1 MVARDEIKSRIE
13 QRDKYSI
20 QLTIALGEIIAVSF
34 SQDDLRRVLM
44 AAPLVSLYFV
54 VLILYSYRVH
64 EVLAL
69 YLKEKLEPALSQ
81 RIGTSI
87 ELEWENFYG
96 EHRVPGIRRQF
107 FLGAHWV
114 VTLLSIAYLL
124 ATEVNWDWK
133 FNEFEIALFVVS
145 LIYLLVSAWF
155 TVYFGRGRTKS

>member
-1 MVARDEIKSRIE
+1 MDPSVAITHLEALRQEARDEIKSRIE

-87 ELEWENFYG
+87 ELEWGKFL
-96 EHRVPGIRRQF
+96 RRAQS
-107 FLGAHWV
+107 
-114 VTLLSIAYLL
+114 TR
-124 ATEVNWDWK
+124 N
-133 FNEFEIALFVVS
+133 
-145 LIYLLVSAWF
+145 
-155 TVYFGRGRTKS
+155 